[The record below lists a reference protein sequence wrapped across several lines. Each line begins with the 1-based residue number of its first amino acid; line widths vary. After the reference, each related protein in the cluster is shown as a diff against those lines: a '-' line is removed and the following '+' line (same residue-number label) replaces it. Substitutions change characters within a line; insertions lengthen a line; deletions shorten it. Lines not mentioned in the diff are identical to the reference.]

1 MSLFKRKQQHSTDT
15 MDNGAKLITV
25 AHPKSPISE
34 QFRTIRTNINFM
46 AIDKPIKTL
55 AMTSANMS
63 EGKSTVTDNVAV
75 VWAQTGQR
83 VLLIDSDLRR
93 PTLHATFNKSNQHG
107 LTTILTSGTN
117 SVDLR
122 EIIQS
127 SGVENLDILTS
138 GPIPPI
144 PPNPAELLNSQR
156 MKTLLD
162 TVKGIYDMVIVD
174 VPPMLEVT
182 DTQILSRHLDAIVLV
197 VKQGQTQK
205 LAVKRTVELLNLA
218 HDNLLGYVMND
229 VNADGDAAYGYGYG
243 YGTDGDDK

>member
-1 MSLFKRKQQHSTDT
+1 M
-15 MDNGAKLITV
+15 
-25 AHPKSPISE
+25 
-34 QFRTIRTNINFM
+34 
-46 AIDKPIKTL
+46 
-55 AMTSANMS
+55 
-63 EGKSTVTDNVAV
+63 
-75 VWAQTGQR
+75 
-83 VLLIDSDLRR
+83 
-93 PTLHATFNKSNQHG
+93 
-107 LTTILTSGTN
+107 TSGTN

-122 EIIQS
+122 TIIQS
-127 SGVENLDILTS
+127 SGVDNLDILTS
-138 GPIPPI
+138 GPI

-218 HDNLLGYVMND
+218 HANLLGYVMNN
-229 VNADGDAAYGYGYG
+229 VNADGDAGYGYGYG
-243 YGTDGDDK
+243 YGYGAEASK

>member
-1 MSLFKRKQQHSTDT
+1 MSIFHKRKINATNDT
-15 MDNGAKLITV
+15 LVNGAKLITV

-34 QFRTIRTNINFM
+34 QFRTIRTNVNFM

-55 AMTSANMS
+55 ALTSANVS
-63 EGKSTVTDNVAV
+63 EGKSTITDNLAI

-83 VLLIDSDLRR
+83 VLLIDADLRR
-93 PTLHATFNKSNQHG
+93 PTLHTTFNKSNQEG

-122 EIIQS
+122 QIVQA

-138 GPIPPI
+138 GPIPP
-144 PPNPAELLNSQR
+144 NPAELLSSQR
-156 MKTLLD
+156 MNTLIES
-162 TVKGIYDMVIVD
+162 VKSIYDMVIVD

-182 DTQILSRHLDAIVLV
+182 DTQVLSHYLDAMALV

-205 LAVKRTVELLNLA
+205 LAVKRAVELLNLA
-218 HDNLLGYVMND
+218 HANLLGYVMND
-229 VNADGDAAYGYGYG
+229 VNADGDAGYGYGYG
-243 YGTDGDDK
+243 YGTDSAQ

>member
-1 MSLFKRKQQHSTDT
+1 MSIFHRRKNKATNDT
-15 MDNGAKLITV
+15 LVNGAKLITV

-55 AMTSANMS
+55 AMTSANVS
-63 EGKSTVTDNVAV
+63 EGKSTITDNVAV

-83 VLLIDSDLRR
+83 VLLIDADLRR
-93 PTLHATFNKSNQHG
+93 PTLHATFNKSNQEG

-117 SVDLR
+117 SIDLR
-122 EIIQS
+122 QIVQP

-138 GPIPPI
+138 GPV

-156 MKTLLD
+156 MKTLIES
-162 TVKGIYDMVIVD
+162 VKSVYDMVIID

-182 DTQILSRHLDAIVLV
+182 DTQVLSHYLDAIVLV
-197 VKQGQTQK
+197 VKEEQTQK
-205 LAVKRTVELLNLA
+205 LAVKRAVELLNLA
-218 HDNLLGYVMND
+218 HANLLGYVMND
-229 VNADGDAAYGYGYG
+229 VNTDGDAGYGYGYGYG
-243 YGTDGDDK
+243 YGTDSAQ

>member
-1 MSLFKRKQQHSTDT
+1 MSIFHKRKINATNDT
-15 MDNGAKLITV
+15 IVNGAKLITV

-55 AMTSANMS
+55 ALTSTNVS
-63 EGKSTVTDNVAV
+63 EGKSTITDNLAV

-83 VLLIDSDLRR
+83 VLLIDADLRR
-93 PTLHATFNKSNQHG
+93 PTLHTTFSKSNQEG

-122 EIIQS
+122 QIVQA
-127 SGVENLDILTS
+127 SGVGKLDILTS
-138 GPIPPI
+138 GPI

-156 MKTLLD
+156 MKTLIES
-162 TVKGIYDMVIVD
+162 VKSIYDMVIVD
-174 VPPMLEVT
+174 VPPLLEVT
-182 DTQILSRHLDAIVLV
+182 DTQVLSHFLDAIVLV

-205 LAVKRTVELLNLA
+205 LAAKRAVELLNLA
-218 HDNLLGYVMND
+218 HANLLGYVMND
-229 VNADGDAAYGYGYG
+229 ISADSDAGYGYGYG
-243 YGTDGDDK
+243 YGTDSAQ

>member
-1 MSLFKRKQQHSTDT
+1 MGLFKRASYQTNET
-15 MDNGAKLITV
+15 MNQGAKLITV

-55 AMTSANMS
+55 AMTSANVS
-63 EGKSTVTDNVAV
+63 EGKSTVTDNLAV
-75 VWAQTGQR
+75 VWAQTGQK

-93 PTLHATFNKSNQHG
+93 PTLHATFNKNNQQG
-107 LTTILTSGTN
+107 LTTVLTSGTN

-122 EIIQS
+122 QIIQE
-127 SGVENLDILTS
+127 SGVDNLDILTA
-138 GPIPPI
+138 GPI

-162 TVKGIYDMVIVD
+162 TVKSIYDMVIVD

-182 DTQILSRHLDAIVLV
+182 DTQILSRSLDAVVLV

-205 LAVKRTVELLNLA
+205 LAIKRSVELLRLA
-218 HDNLLGYVMND
+218 KANLLGYVMND
-229 VNADGDAAYGYGYG
+229 VNTGSDAAYGYGYG
-243 YGTDGDDK
+243 YGAGN

>member
-55 AMTSANMS
+55 AMTSANMG

-75 VWAQTGQR
+75 VWAQTGQK

-93 PTLHATFNKSNQHG
+93 PILHATFNKSNLHG

-138 GPIPPI
+138 GPI

-182 DTQILSRHLDAIVLV
+182 DTQILSRHLDAIVLI

-218 HDNLLGYVMND
+218 HANLLGYVMND
-229 VNADGDAAYGYGYG
+229 VNAESDAAYGYGYG
-243 YGTDGDDK
+243 YGYGEDTNK

>member
-1 MSLFKRKQQHSTDT
+1 MSIFHRRKNKATNDT
-15 MDNGAKLITV
+15 LVNGAKLITV

-55 AMTSANMS
+55 AMTSANVS

-83 VLLIDSDLRR
+83 VLLIDADLRR
-93 PTLHATFNKSNQHG
+93 PTLHTTFNKSNQEG

-117 SVDLR
+117 SIDLR
-122 EIIQS
+122 QIVQP

-138 GPIPPI
+138 GPV

-156 MKTLLD
+156 MKTLIES
-162 TVKGIYDMVIVD
+162 VKSVYDMVIID

-182 DTQILSRHLDAIVLV
+182 DTQVLSHYLDAIVLV

-205 LAVKRTVELLNLA
+205 LAVKRAVELLNLA
-218 HDNLLGYVMND
+218 HANLLGYVMND
-229 VNADGDAAYGYGYG
+229 VNTDGDAGYGYGYG
-243 YGTDGDDK
+243 YGYGSGSAQ

>member
-1 MSLFKRKQQHSTDT
+1 MSLFKRKQQQSTDT

-218 HDNLLGYVMND
+218 HANLLGYVMND

>member
-34 QFRTIRTNINFM
+34 QFRTILTNINFM

-218 HDNLLGYVMND
+218 HANLLGYVMND

>member
-1 MSLFKRKQQHSTDT
+1 MSIFHRRKNKATNDT
-15 MDNGAKLITV
+15 LVNGAKLITV

-55 AMTSANMS
+55 AMTSANVS

-83 VLLIDSDLRR
+83 VLLIDADLRR
-93 PTLHATFNKSNQHG
+93 PTLHTTFNKSNQEG

-117 SVDLR
+117 SIDLR
-122 EIIQS
+122 QIVQP

-138 GPIPPI
+138 GPV

-156 MKTLLD
+156 MKTLIES
-162 TVKGIYDMVIVD
+162 VKSVYDMVIVD

-182 DTQILSRHLDAIVLV
+182 DTQVLSHYLDAIVLV
-197 VKQGQTQK
+197 VKEGQTQK
-205 LAVKRTVELLNLA
+205 LAVKRAVELLNLA
-218 HDNLLGYVMND
+218 HANLLGYVMND
-229 VNADGDAAYGYGYG
+229 VNTDGDAGYGYGYG
-243 YGTDGDDK
+243 YGSGSAQ

>member
-218 HDNLLGYVMND
+218 HANLLGYVMND

>member
-1 MSLFKRKQQHSTDT
+1 MSIFHRRKNKATNDT
-15 MDNGAKLITV
+15 LVNGAKLITV

-55 AMTSANMS
+55 AMTSANVS

-83 VLLIDSDLRR
+83 VLLIDADLRR
-93 PTLHATFNKSNQHG
+93 PTLHTTFNKSNQEG

-117 SVDLR
+117 SIDLR
-122 EIIQS
+122 QIVQP

-138 GPIPPI
+138 GPV

-156 MKTLLD
+156 MKTLIES
-162 TVKGIYDMVIVD
+162 VKSVYDMVIID

-182 DTQILSRHLDAIVLV
+182 DTQVLSHYLDAIVLV
-197 VKQGQTQK
+197 VKEGQTQK
-205 LAVKRTVELLNLA
+205 LAVKRAVELLNLA
-218 HDNLLGYVMND
+218 HANLLGYVMND
-229 VNADGDAAYGYGYG
+229 VNTDGDAGYGYGYG
-243 YGTDGDDK
+243 YGYGSGSAQ

>member
-1 MSLFKRKQQHSTDT
+1 MGLFKRASYQTNET
-15 MDNGAKLITV
+15 MNQGAKLITV

-55 AMTSANMS
+55 AMTSANVS
-63 EGKSTVTDNVAV
+63 EGKSTVTDNLAV
-75 VWAQTGQR
+75 VWAQTGQK

-93 PTLHATFNKSNQHG
+93 PTLHATFNKGNQQG

-122 EIIQS
+122 QIIQE
-127 SGVENLDILTS
+127 SGVDNLDILTA
-138 GPIPPI
+138 GPI

-162 TVKGIYDMVIVD
+162 TVKSIYDMVIVD

-182 DTQILSRHLDAIVLV
+182 DTQILSRSLDAVVLV

-205 LAVKRTVELLNLA
+205 LAIKRSVELLRLA
-218 HDNLLGYVMND
+218 KANLLGYVMND
-229 VNADGDAAYGYGYG
+229 VNTGSDAAYGYGYG
-243 YGTDGDDK
+243 YGAGN

>member
-1 MSLFKRKQQHSTDT
+1 
-15 MDNGAKLITV
+15 
-25 AHPKSPISE
+25 
-34 QFRTIRTNINFM
+34 M

-55 AMTSANMS
+55 AMTSANVS

-75 VWAQTGQR
+75 VWAQTGQK

-93 PTLHATFNKSNQHG
+93 PTLHATFNQSNQHG

-122 EIIQS
+122 EIIQP
-127 SGVENLDILTS
+127 SGVDNLDILTA
-138 GPIPPI
+138 GPI

-162 TVKGIYDMVIVD
+162 TVKG
-174 VPPMLEVT
+174 
-182 DTQILSRHLDAIVLV
+182 HLDAVVLV

-205 LAVKRTVELLNLA
+205 LAVKRAVELLNLA
-218 HDNLLGYVMND
+218 HANLLGYVMND

-243 YGTDGDDK
+243 YGYGEDTNK

>member
-1 MSLFKRKQQHSTDT
+1 MSIFHRRKNKATNDT
-15 MDNGAKLITV
+15 LVNGAKLITV

-55 AMTSANMS
+55 AMTSANVS

-83 VLLIDSDLRR
+83 VLLIDADLRR
-93 PTLHATFNKSNQHG
+93 PTLHTTFNKSNQEG

-117 SVDLR
+117 SIDLR
-122 EIIQS
+122 QIVQP
-127 SGVENLDILTS
+127 SGIENLDILTS
-138 GPIPPI
+138 GPV

-156 MKTLLD
+156 MKTLIES
-162 TVKGIYDMVIVD
+162 VKSVYDMVIVD

-182 DTQILSRHLDAIVLV
+182 DTQVLSHYLDAIVLV

-205 LAVKRTVELLNLA
+205 LAVKRAVELLNLA
-218 HDNLLGYVMND
+218 HANLLGYVMND
-229 VNADGDAAYGYGYG
+229 VNTDGDAGYGYGYG
-243 YGTDGDDK
+243 YGYGSGSAQ

>member
-1 MSLFKRKQQHSTDT
+1 MSIFHRRKNKATNDT
-15 MDNGAKLITV
+15 LVNGAKLITV

-55 AMTSANMS
+55 AMTSANVS

-83 VLLIDSDLRR
+83 VLLIDADLRR
-93 PTLHATFNKSNQHG
+93 PTLHTTFNKSNQEG

-117 SVDLR
+117 SIDLR
-122 EIIQS
+122 QIVQP

-138 GPIPPI
+138 GPV

-156 MKTLLD
+156 MKTLIES
-162 TVKGIYDMVIVD
+162 VKSVYDMVIVD

-182 DTQILSRHLDAIVLV
+182 DTQVLSHYLDAIVLV
-197 VKQGQTQK
+197 VKEGQTQK
-205 LAVKRTVELLNLA
+205 LAVKRAVELLNLA
-218 HDNLLGYVMND
+218 HANLLGYVMND
-229 VNADGDAAYGYGYG
+229 VNTDGDAGYGYGYG
-243 YGTDGDDK
+243 YGYGSGSAQ